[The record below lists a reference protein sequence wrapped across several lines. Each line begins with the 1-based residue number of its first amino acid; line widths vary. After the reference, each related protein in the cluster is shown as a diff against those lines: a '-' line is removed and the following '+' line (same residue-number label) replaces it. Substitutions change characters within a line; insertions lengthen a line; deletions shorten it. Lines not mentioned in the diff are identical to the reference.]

1 MNKSQRNLNGNVSN
15 STHVSNILPFFFRE
29 CHITQSY
36 VITSEDGAKGDDVM
50 DYLDPETEESM
61 QNIEA
66 IVEDAKNVE
75 EVRLDIRLFRRG
87 DSK

>member
-1 MNKSQRNLNGNVSN
+1 
-15 STHVSNILPFFFRE
+15 
-29 CHITQSY
+29 
-36 VITSEDGAKGDDVM
+36 M